1 MSFAIHSA
9 ELSESLLNHAFPFH
23 LIADKNGRIISY
35 GESLCKTVESIA
47 GSDDCLFDHFKFDH
61 PATVTGPDQLPK
73 LDRKLLILS
82 SKAVPD
88 LLLRG
93 QLFVDNSSEAYVFLI
108 SPWVTDLDALEGLG
122 LSLTD
127 FPTHSPVSDFLILLQ
142 AQRVSLEES
151 MRLSDELSQLNKEL
165 EDRVVRRTAALER
178 KAAELSNSKNIL
190 EHEMQERQRV
200 EIELRHAQK
209 MESVGQLAAGVAH
222 EINTPM
228 QYVGSSLRFLHDS
241 FTDLTAIKDI
251 MEDFLDNEA
260 YRQDARVISLKEDL
274 ENVDFSYL
282 CERSPKALARAME
295 GIARVSD
302 IVRAMNEFTHP
313 DRSDME
319 SADINRALE
328 TVLTIAKHRYK
339 YVARIEKNFDDLPVI
354 NCHLSDLNQVFLN
367 LIVNA
372 ADAIE
377 DKQEGEGVIAIS
389 TKCIDNRIF
398 IQISDNGTGIP
409 TDVQHRVFDPFF
421 TTKEVGKGTGQGL
434 SISHK
439 IIVDKHRGSLS
450 FETQPDKGTTFYIEL
465 PLAAQPNDSFSD
477 QKDKVDNK
485 AA

>member
-1 MSFAIHSA
+1 MTVACTIHSA
-9 ELSESLLNHAFPFH
+9 ELSESLLNQAFPFH
-23 LIADKNGRIISY
+23 LITDKNGKIISF
-35 GESLCKTVESIA
+35 GRSLSKLVESMA
-47 GSDDCLFDHFKFDH
+47 GPADCLFDHFEFDH
-61 PATVTGPDQLPK
+61 PATVTQPDQLPD

-93 QLFVDNSSEAYVFLI
+93 QLFIDENSEARVFLI
-108 SPWVTDLDALEGLG
+108 SPWATDLDALERLG

-127 FPTHSPVSDFLILLQ
+127 FPAHSPISDFLILLQ

-151 MRLSDELSQLNKEL
+151 MHLSDELSKLNKEL

-178 KAAELSNSKNIL
+178 KAAELLNSKSVL
-190 EHEMQERQRV
+190 EHEMQERERV

-209 MESVGQLAAGVAH
+209 MESVGQLAAGIAH

-241 FTDLTAIKDI
+241 FTDMSTIKQI
-251 MEDFLDNEA
+251 MNDFLDNET
-260 YRQDARVISLKEDL
+260 YRRDTRVISLKEDL
-274 ENVDFSYL
+274 DNVDFSYL
-282 CERSPKALARAME
+282 CERSPKALKRAME

-302 IVRAMNEFTHP
+302 IVQAMNEFAHP

-328 TVLTIAKHRYK
+328 TVLTIANHKYK
-339 YVARIEKNFDDLPVI
+339 YVARIEKSFSDLPVI

-377 DKQEGEGVIAIS
+377 DKKEGEGVIAIS
-389 TKCIDNRIF
+389 TKFSNNLIV
-398 IQISDNGTGIP
+398 ISVTDNGAGIP
-409 TDVQHRVFDPFF
+409 ADVQHRVFDPFF
-421 TTKEVGKGTGQGL
+421 TTKEVGRGTGQGL

-439 IIVDKHRGSLS
+439 IIVDKHQGSLR
-450 FETQPDKGTTFYIEL
+450 FDTQHGKGTTFFIEL
-465 PLAAQPNDSFSD
+465 PLVIQPINSVSSLDYS
-477 QKDKVDNK
+477 
-485 AA
+485 